1 MSAWAGSTFF
11 SQLFVVPALSYR
23 LGLSDTVLIIISLTS
38 AIVDTILE
46 TVMNQIWFL
55 FVSWGVLQM
64 LWSCN
69 PSYRNPQPALQST
82 MDAYAALHF
91 YILFQWPDPP
101 HN

>member
-1 MSAWAGSTFF
+1 VKF
-11 SQLFVVPALSYR
+11 
-23 LGLSDTVLIIISLTS
+23 
-38 AIVDTILE
+38 
-46 TVMNQIWFL
+46 
-55 FVSWGVLQM
+55 
-64 LWSCN
+64 